1 VKPARRFGYPARALK
16 AFFRRQLP
24 VPELSVLMVCLGN
37 ICRSPTA
44 EGVLRTKLERLGL
57 HERVRVESA
66 GTHGEKGGAPDAR
79 AVAAAAKRGYDLSRI
94 RSRRVVSAELAAYD
108 LVLAMDS
115 DNLAFLREAC
125 PRELQGRLRLLLR
138 EDGAPDDGRDVP
150 DPYYGGPAGFEH
162 VLDLIE
168 AACDKLAQDLRARL
182 GTS

>member
-1 VKPARRFGYPARALK
+1 LK
-16 AFFRRQLP
+16 FLFRRKPP
-24 VPELSVLMVCLGN
+24 VPEYTVLMVCLGN

-44 EGVLRTKLERLGL
+44 EGVLRTKLQRLGL
-57 HERVRVESA
+57 EDRVRVESA

-94 RSRRVVSAELAAYD
+94 RSRRVVAADLGVYD
-108 LVLAMDS
+108 LVLAMDA
-115 DNLAFLREAC
+115 DNLEFLHGACAPALRE
-125 PRELQGRLRLLLR
+125 RIRLLLG
-138 EDGAPDDGRDVP
+138 DGSGATARDVP

-168 AACDKLAQDLRARL
+168 AACDKLAQDLHRRL

>member
-1 VKPARRFGYPARALK
+1 
-16 AFFRRQLP
+16 
-24 VPELSVLMVCLGN
+24 MVCLGN

-44 EGVLRTKLERLGL
+44 EGVLRTKLQRLGL
-57 HERVRVESA
+57 EERVRVESA

-94 RSRRVVSAELAAYD
+94 RSRRVVASDLPGYD
-108 LVLAMDS
+108 LVLAMDG
-115 DNLAFLREAC
+115 DNLEFLRSTCAAAHHH
-125 PRELQGRLRLLLR
+125 RIRLLLH
-138 EDGAPDDGRDVP
+138 DGGADGGRDVP

-168 AACDKLAQDLRARL
+168 AACDKLAQDLHRRL

>member
-1 VKPARRFGYPARALK
+1 
-16 AFFRRQLP
+16 
-24 VPELSVLMVCLGN
+24 MVCLGN

-57 HERVRVESA
+57 HDRVRVESA

-79 AVAAAAKRGYDLSRI
+79 AVAAAARRGYDLARI
-94 RSRRVVSAELAAYD
+94 RSRRVSAADLSGYD

-115 DNLAFLREAC
+115 DNLEFLLESC
-125 PRELQGRLRLLLR
+125 KPELHGRIRLLLKD
-138 EDGAPDDGRDVP
+138 DGASGNGRDVP

-168 AACDKLAQDLRARL
+168 AACDKLAQDLHRRL

>member
-1 VKPARRFGYPARALK
+1 
-16 AFFRRQLP
+16 
-24 VPELSVLMVCLGN
+24 MVCLGN

-44 EGVLRTKLERLGL
+44 EGVLRTKLQRLGL
-57 HERVRVESA
+57 DGRVRVESA

-94 RSRRVVSAELAAYD
+94 RSRRVVTADLASYD
-108 LVLAMDS
+108 LVLAMDN
-115 DNLAFLREAC
+115 DNLDFLREAAL
-125 PRELQGRLRLLLR
+125 PGLHGRIRLLLKD
-138 EDGAPDDGRDVP
+138 EATAAEGRDVP

-168 AACDKLAQDLRARL
+168 AACDKLAQDLHRRL

>member
-1 VKPARRFGYPARALK
+1 M
-16 AFFRRQLP
+16 
-24 VPELSVLMVCLGN
+24 PEFSVLMVCLGN

-57 HERVRVESA
+57 QERVRVESA

-94 RSRRVVSAELAAYD
+94 RSRRVVAADLAGYD

-125 PRELQGRLRLLLR
+125 PQRLQERVRLLLKD
-138 EDGAPDDGRDVP
+138 DGVPDDGRDVP

-168 AACDKLAQDLRARL
+168 AACDKLAQDLHRRL

>member
-1 VKPARRFGYPARALK
+1 
-16 AFFRRQLP
+16 
-24 VPELSVLMVCLGN
+24 MVCLGN

-57 HERVRVESA
+57 HDRVRVESA

-79 AVAAAAKRGYDLSRI
+79 AVAAAARRGYDLARI
-94 RSRRVVSAELAAYD
+94 RSRRVSAADLSGYD

-115 DNLAFLREAC
+115 DNLEFLLESC
-125 PRELQGRLRLLLR
+125 KPELHGRIRLLLKD
-138 EDGAPDDGRDVP
+138 DGAPGNGRDVP

-168 AACDKLAQDLRARL
+168 AACDKLAQDLHRRL

>member
-1 VKPARRFGYPARALK
+1 
-16 AFFRRQLP
+16 
-24 VPELSVLMVCLGN
+24 
-37 ICRSPTA
+37 
-44 EGVLRTKLERLGL
+44 VLRTKLERVGL

-79 AVAAAAKRGYDLSRI
+79 AVAAAARRGYDLSRI
-94 RSRRVVSAELAAYD
+94 RSRRVVAADLAGYD

-125 PRELQGRLRLLLR
+125 SAELQGRVRLLLQ
-138 EDGAPDDGRDVP
+138 DDSMSDNGRDVP

-168 AACDKLAQDLRARL
+168 AACDKLAQDLRQRL

>member
-1 VKPARRFGYPARALK
+1 
-16 AFFRRQLP
+16 
-24 VPELSVLMVCLGN
+24 MVCLGN

-94 RSRRVVSAELAAYD
+94 RSRRVVAADLAGYD

-115 DNLAFLREAC
+115 DNLDFLLDVCR
-125 PRELQGRLRLLLR
+125 PELHGRIRLLLK
-138 EDGAPDDGRDVP
+138 EDVATGPGRDVP

>member
-1 VKPARRFGYPARALK
+1 M
-16 AFFRRQLP
+16 
-24 VPELSVLMVCLGN
+24 PEISVLMVCLGN

-44 EGVLRTKLERLGL
+44 EGVLRTKLQRLGL
-57 HERVRVESA
+57 EERVRVDSA

-94 RSRRVVSAELAAYD
+94 RSSRVVAADLGSYD
-108 LVLAMDS
+108 LVLAMDG
-115 DNLAFLREAC
+115 DNLEFLHGVC
-125 PRELQGRLRLLLR
+125 SPELRGRVRLLLA
-138 EDGAPDDGRDVP
+138 DPSGAGHDVP

-168 AACDKLAQDLRARL
+168 AACDKLAQDLHRRL

>member
-1 VKPARRFGYPARALK
+1 LK
-16 AFFRRQLP
+16 FFFRRKPP
-24 VPELSVLMVCLGN
+24 VPEFSVLMVCLGN

-57 HERVRVESA
+57 DQRVRVESA

-79 AVAAAAKRGYDLSRI
+79 AVAAAARRGYDLSRI
-94 RSRRVVSAELAAYD
+94 RARRVAARDLAGYD
-108 LVLAMDS
+108 LVLAMDT
-115 DNLAFLREAC
+115 DNLGFLRDAC
-125 PRELQGRLRLLLR
+125 PAELQGRIRLLLS
-138 EDGAPDDGRDVP
+138 DGAEGESRDVP

-168 AACDKLAQDLRARL
+168 AACDKLAQDLRLRL

>member
-1 VKPARRFGYPARALK
+1 
-16 AFFRRQLP
+16 
-24 VPELSVLMVCLGN
+24 MVCLGN

-44 EGVLRTKLERLGL
+44 EGVLRTKLQRLGL
-57 HERVRVESA
+57 QDRVRVESA

-94 RSRRVVSAELAAYD
+94 RSRRVVAADLAGYD
-108 LVLAMDS
+108 LVLAMDN
-115 DNLAFLREAC
+115 DNLEFLQEASA
-125 PRELQGRLRLLLR
+125 PELQGRIRLLLKD
-138 EDGAPDDGRDVP
+138 EAASGEGRDVP

-168 AACDKLAQDLRARL
+168 AACDKLAQDLRLRL

>member
-1 VKPARRFGYPARALK
+1 LK
-16 AFFRRQLP
+16 FLFRRKPP
-24 VPELSVLMVCLGN
+24 VPEYSVLMVCLGN

-44 EGVLRTKLERLGL
+44 EGVLRTKLQRLGL
-57 HERVRVESA
+57 EHRVRVESA

-94 RSRRVVSAELAAYD
+94 RSRRVVASGLAAYD
-108 LVLAMDS
+108 LVLAMDG
-115 DNLAFLREAC
+115 DNLEFLHGAC
-125 PRELQGRLRLLLR
+125 APELRGRIRLLLN
-138 EDGAPDDGRDVP
+138 EGANRPGRDVP

-168 AACDKLAQDLRARL
+168 AACDKLAQDLHRRL